1 MNTTTLMDRAPAT
14 TKPIP
19 FDAARLDG
27 LMEEAGIDALIVSSK
42 HNIQYLLGGYRFFFF
57 DYMDA
62 VGTSRYLP
70 VFLYRRGRPED
81 AAYIGYRLEAY
92 ENELGKFWTPTVKTS
107 TTGTMDAIALAVDHL
122 DRLGGI
128 KRVGVETSFLPA
140 DADAALRKAL
150 PQCEVVDAHFP
161 LERLRAKKT
170 AAEIEL
176 LRQASEGVVDS
187 MLAVFKVCAPGVT
200 KMELVDQLRRE
211 EVGRGLT
218 FEYCLITAG
227 TSLNRAPSDQRLQK
241 GDILSLDSGGNY
253 RGYIGDL
260 CRMGILGEPDAELED
275 LLGAVDRIQQ
285 AARNP
290 IRRGVR
296 GGEIFAAAEPLM
308 HASPHREYLEFV
320 AHGMGLISHEAPRLA
335 RTRAYSS
342 YDADRALESNMMVSI
357 ETTMKHPRRGFIKL
371 EDTVAVTD
379 DGWQAFG
386 DTGRGWNRAGNL
398 DGSVV
403 PGRPSATS
411 S

>member
-1 MNTTTLMDRAPAT
+1 MMDNASEKSR
-14 TKPIP
+14 KPIP

-27 LMEEAGIDALIVSSK
+27 LMEEAGIDALLVSSK
-42 HNIQYLLGGYRFFFF
+42 HNVQYLLGGYRFFFF

-62 VGTSRYLP
+62 IGTSRYLP
-70 VFLYRRGRPED
+70 VLLYRRGRPED
-81 AAYIGYRLEAY
+81 AAYIGHRLEAY

-107 TTGTMDAIALAVDHL
+107 TSGTTDAIALAVGHL
-122 DRLGGI
+122 GRLGGGI
-128 KRVGVETSFLPA
+128 KRLGVEVSFLPA
-140 DADAALRKAL
+140 DANAALRKAL

-187 MLAVFKVCAPGVT
+187 MLAVFTGCAPRVT
-200 KMELVDQLRRE
+200 KMELVDRLKRE

-227 TSLNRAPSDQRLQK
+227 RSLNRAPSDQPLQK

-260 CRMGILGEPDAELED
+260 CRMGILGEPDTELDD

-285 AARNP
+285 AARKP
-290 IRRGVR
+290 IRRGAR
-296 GGEIFAAAEPLM
+296 GGEIFAAAEALM
-308 HASPHREYLEFV
+308 HTSPHREYLEFM

-335 RTRAYSS
+335 RTRAYSG
-342 YDADRALESNMMVSI
+342 YDADRPLESNMVVSI

-371 EDTVAVTD
+371 EDTVTVTD
-379 DGWQAFG
+379 VGWQALG
-386 DTGRGWNRAGNL
+386 DTGRGWNRAE
-398 DGSVV
+398 
-403 PGRPSATS
+403 A
-411 S
+411 